1 MALLVAHECQLPI
14 LLTQKASS
22 VNKLK
27 DEVVTPI
34 PDIFH
39 DTLIE
44 LKLMSDTK

>member
-1 MALLVAHECQLPI
+1 MNYYQFFKDEL
-14 LLTQKASS
+14 
-22 VNKLK
+22 NKLK